1 LSSPPALTDLLS
13 ALARVLPEWTDRWY
27 LFGAQAVSVWGLP
40 RLSADVDVT
49 ARLKSENP
57 AGFVAAM
64 QEAGFDLRVSD
75 LTDFVRRTR
84 VVPFVHCATQI
95 PVDVVL
101 AGAGLE
107 DEFLERARPMDL
119 GGVTVP
125 VISPEDLLITKVLA
139 GRPKDLEDVR
149 GILRERLAL
158 LDISR
163 VRETL
168 GLLDRALSRSDLESL
183 FDSELREIA
192 PKE

>member
-1 LSSPPALTDLLS
+1 LSSPTALTDLLS

-49 ARLKSENP
+49 ARLKSEDP

-64 QEAGFDLRVSD
+64 QRAGFDLRVSG

-84 VVPFVHCATQI
+84 VVPFVHRATQI

-101 AGAGLE
+101 AGPGLE

-183 FDSELREIA
+183 FDHELREIA